1 MALKYLKTNGNIWY
15 VRPTVPAGQPRP
27 AYNLGTVKD
36 YPREK
41 DIEEKYHLWMIEH
54 SKQKQEPTKAN
65 LTVADLWRKFEKSA
79 EVNLKPSTLKGYR
92 QFWNRH
98 FEDSLS
104 NKKVREFQRADA
116 RELLETLER
125 KGHAPNFVI
134 NARSALSSLFQYA
147 IDKDFLTTGNPIHG
161 LKLDSD
167 KKRKKRDDAGEIGP
181 HYTLDEI
188 EAGLA
193 ILTGQ
198 QKAIVAVFA
207 FAALRP
213 GEVAALKW
221 EDYDGKTLSI
231 DRAVWE
237 GEVGTPKDSKQSGQC
252 PGSGPASSGSRCVQG
267 NHCCRWLDVSGCNWS
282 TDSPLCSRGTD
293 SPARLQESRG

>member
-1 MALKYLKTNGNIWY
+1 MGTGPIQSPLFCHWTKPFLFHVLLSRLLIQSTNKPKQRHLECLAHTEQGLDSDWPSGLNLLPMTGGESKANHVFLTQPVKTNDNIWY

-36 YPREK
+36 YPKEK

-54 SKQKQEPTKAN
+54 SRQKQEPSKAN

-98 FEDSLS
+98 FEDSLGS
-104 NKKVREFQRADA
+104 KKVREFERADA

-147 IDKDFLTTGNPIHG
+147 IDKDFLKTGNPTHG
-161 LKLDSD
+161 LRLDSD

-181 HYTLDEI
+181 PLHTRRN
-188 EAGLA
+188 G
-193 ILTGQ
+193 
-198 QKAIVAVFA
+198 
-207 FAALRP
+207 
-213 GEVAALKW
+213 
-221 EDYDGKTLSI
+221 
-231 DRAVWE
+231 
-237 GEVGTPKDSKQSGQC
+237 
-252 PGSGPASSGSRCVQG
+252 SGSRDFDGSAEGHRGRLRFCSPS
-267 NHCCRWLDVSGCNWS
+267 SGGGGIFKVGG
-282 TDSPLCSRGTD
+282 L
-293 SPARLQESRG
+293 